1 MDPITGML
9 IIDKPQGITSHGVVS
24 RVRKWCGTR
33 KVGHA
38 GTLDPMATGVLVLG
52 LGRGTK
58 LLTYIVGADKTY
70 TATIRLG
77 SSTPTDDADSA
88 PDVFAD
94 PADLAAVTEER
105 IRVGARRLTGDI
117 EQVPSAV
124 SAIKVDGVRSYARVR
139 AGEQVEL
146 RARPVTVS
154 AFAVGAI
161 RSGEDA
167 AERGHLDVDVEVT
180 CSSGTYIRALARD
193 LGRDLG
199 VHGHLVALRRTR
211 VGAFDLSGAAE
222 LPEDPATAE
231 PPSLMPL
238 AEAAARVLPV
248 VDLDRETATA
258 LMQGKFV
265 DLAAAP
271 PAPGGHWAGTAGGE
285 LIAVLERRAGRF
297 KSATGIAVPGRA
309 DG

>member
-1 MDPITGML
+1 MDPNTGML

-24 RVRKWCGTR
+24 RVRKWFGTR

-94 PADLAAVTEER
+94 PADLARVTEER
-105 IRVGARRLTGDI
+105 IRAGAAALTGDI

-161 RSGEDA
+161 RPGEGEA
-167 AERGHLDVDVEVT
+167 GRGHVDVDVEVT

-211 VGAFDLSGAAE
+211 VGAFDLSGAVE
-222 LPEDPATAE
+222 LPQDPASA
-231 PPSLMPL
+231 PSPALMPL

-248 VDLDRETATA
+248 IDLNRETATA

-265 DLAAAP
+265 DLDTAPAAS
-271 PAPGGHWAGTAGGE
+271 GGHWAGIAGGE
-285 LIAVLERRAGRF
+285 LIAVLERRDGRY
-297 KSATGIAVPGRA
+297 KSATGIAIPGP
-309 DG
+309 GGT

>member
-1 MDPITGML
+1 MDPNTGML

-24 RVRKWCGTR
+24 RVRKWFGTR

-88 PDVFAD
+88 PDLFAD
-94 PADLAAVTEER
+94 PADLAGVTEER
-105 IRVGARRLTGDI
+105 VRAGAQRLTGDI

-154 AFAVGAI
+154 AFAVGPI
-161 RSGEDA
+161 RAGEDA
-167 AERGHLDVDVEVT
+167 AGRGHVDVDVEVT

-211 VGAFDLSGAAE
+211 VGTFDLSGAVE
-222 LPEDPATAE
+222 LPQDPATAA
-231 PPSLMPL
+231 PPDLMPL

-248 VDLDRETATA
+248 VDLDRETASA

-265 DLAAAP
+265 DLAAVP
-271 PAPGGHWAGTAGGE
+271 PAPGGHWAGIAGGE

-297 KSATGIAVPGRA
+297 KSATGIAVPGRG